1 TGVISVVGG
10 WFLSGGAAFVG
21 AGIIVTAMHYGGHW
35 VMFLLGTLTV
45 VLLIRSNRR
54 YRKRPENDKG
64 DALFQ
69 TIITTD
75 DKEHIWPMLML
86 YITEQQQKFMSF
98 AMSSYMDITAAFI
111 SDNAGMLG
119 KAESNLTKQKDV
131 LKSARRKETLCLGH
145 VSREVAIEKSA
156 WFYLSNNCCMGMLY
170 NLRRINEVCKEHVDN
185 NFFLLPKEYGEDYE
199 RVRSMVGGMLGEVIE
214 MLSSGTTDSIPGL
227 RRRCDELKDVISA
240 TYHRVEDQ
248 LHEGDA
254 GTMTVLYVYVNM
266 LQETQELVSSVRKY
280 LRAFAKLRNPDYRS
294 RR

>member
-1 TGVISVVGG
+1 
-10 WFLSGGAAFVG
+10 
-21 AGIIVTAMHYGGHW
+21 
-35 VMFLLGTLTV
+35 
-45 VLLIRSNRR
+45 
-54 YRKRPENDKG
+54 
-64 DALFQ
+64 
-69 TIITTD
+69 
-75 DKEHIWPMLML
+75 MLML

-119 KAESNLTKQKDV
+119 KAESGLTKQKDV

-145 VSREVAIEKSA
+145 VPHEVAIEKSA